1 MHIDDNKLF
10 YNLTSLDVKV
20 TKLDV
25 QYFVEAINDKYLPDI
40 IELDVDE
47 AKISIDRSKK
57 VFKIL
62 KRYKTQNDMMAEMLL
77 AMAIK
82 VASRAGFTIFFEP
95 KFSN

>member
-1 MHIDDNKLF
+1 MYIDDKLF

-25 QYFVEAINDKYLPDI
+25 EYFVEAINDKHLPDI
-40 IELDVDE
+40 IELDTDE
-47 AKISIDRSKK
+47 AKIRIDRANK
-57 VFKIL
+57 VFKIIR
-62 KRYKTQNDMMAEMLL
+62 RYKTQNNMMAEMML
-77 AMAIK
+77 ATAIK

>member
-10 YNLTSLDVKV
+10 YNLTSLDVRV
-20 TKLDV
+20 TKSDV
-25 QYFVEAINDKYLPDI
+25 KHFVETINDKYLPDI

-57 VFKIL
+57 VFKII
-62 KRYKTQNDMMAEMLL
+62 KRYKTDNDYLAEMMLVT
-77 AMAIK
+77 AIK
-82 VASRAGFTIFFEP
+82 VASRAGFSIFFEP

>member
-10 YNLTSLDVKV
+10 YNLTSLDVRV
-20 TKLDV
+20 TKADV
-25 QYFVEAINDKYLPDI
+25 QHFVEAINDKYLPDI

-47 AKISIDRSKK
+47 AKIRIDRKNK

-77 AMAIK
+77 ATAIK

>member
-1 MHIDDNKLF
+1 MYIDDKLF
-10 YNLTSLDVKV
+10 YNLTSLDVRV
-20 TKLDV
+20 TKSDV
-25 QYFVEAINDKYLPDI
+25 QHFVEAINDKFLPDL

-47 AKISIDRSKK
+47 AKIRIDRKNK

-62 KRYKTQNDMMAEMLL
+62 KRYRTENDLMAEMLL